1 VASCLKLLCSSLT
14 YETMLHAAGKAPAM
28 AALAYHRATGR
39 RAAQPNQRLGYGENF
54 LYMLDAGA
62 KGAYKPNPR
71 LARAI
76 EILFIL
82 HAEHEMN
89 CSTAAVRRAHGVIVG
104 HQQQGADGPQ
114 SKPDL
119 AFALFTQLPPAASPL
134 RCCVNAHQ
142 HHNTG
147 TWPAA
152 AWTCTAR

>member
-1 VASCLKLLCSSLT
+1 
-14 YETMLHAAGKAPAM
+14 M

-89 CSTAAVRRAHGVIVG
+89 CSTAAVRW
-104 HQQQGADGPQ
+104 
-114 SKPDL
+114 
-119 AFALFTQLPPAASPL
+119 AASVSACQRASSCHSSQSLDSAPVLLGIIL
-134 RCCVNAHQ
+134 R
-142 HHNTG
+142 
-147 TWPAA
+147 
-152 AWTCTAR
+152 TCMHR

>member
-1 VASCLKLLCSSLT
+1 MSRMRKLQ
-14 YETMLHAAGKAPAM
+14 HAQIRLPMTQPFCKMISGKAPAM
-28 AALAYHRATGR
+28 AAMAYHRATGR

-89 CSTAAVRRAHGVIVG
+89 CSTAAVR
-104 HQQQGADGPQ
+104 
-114 SKPDL
+114 
-119 AFALFTQLPPAASPL
+119 
-134 RCCVNAHQ
+134 
-142 HHNTG
+142 
-147 TWPAA
+147 
-152 AWTCTAR
+152 